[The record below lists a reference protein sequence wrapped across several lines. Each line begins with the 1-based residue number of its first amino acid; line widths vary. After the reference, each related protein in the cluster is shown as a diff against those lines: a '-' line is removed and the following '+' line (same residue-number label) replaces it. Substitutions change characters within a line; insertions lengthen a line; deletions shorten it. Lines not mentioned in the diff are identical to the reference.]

1 MGVAVEDLL
10 TMSRAAGAR
19 EDWVLHGG
27 GNSSAKGVF
36 TDRLGRKL
44 RTLWVKGSGSDMR
57 TLEEKHLTPLDLD
70 ALLRLRALKS
80 LDDAAMVEELGKA
93 MLKAGAPRGSIE
105 TLLHAFLP
113 PAFVLH
119 THADATAALIDNPNA
134 RKHVEK
140 CFGGTVGLV
149 PYQRPGF
156 LLAKATAE
164 LFEKRR
170 WRAILLDKH
179 GLITWGET
187 GAKALAETKA
197 LLAAAQR
204 YVTKG
209 RKPPKPKARRVDVGA
224 AWLAALRGEV
234 SRTERQVLHWD
245 ASPEAVAFS
254 LRPDAHKLCMGGP
267 ATPDHLLYTKPA
279 ALYLSAPD
287 PAEIAARVAH
297 FRKHYD
303 LYFKA
308 HAPKGSVKLDSAP
321 RVVVVKGQGVLTTGK
336 DPKVARIASDI
347 FRHSLWVRVQAQG
360 LGGYQPINLK
370 QIGDFEYWPLENY
383 KLTLAPPE
391 KELARKVA
399 LVTGAGRGIGKA
411 CAERLAAAGACVAVL
426 DKDAAAA
433 QRVAAG
439 IEKAQGSGRAL
450 GIAADITDAGA
461 VHAAFEA
468 ILRMWGGLD
477 LVVQNAGIAVT
488 GNIADLDPADWRAS
502 LEVNATGHFLI
513 AREAAGLFKL
523 QGLGGAMV
531 FISTKN
537 VPSPSAGFGA
547 YSASKAAQT
556 QLAKVLA
563 QELAPLG
570 VRVNAV
576 TPDGV
581 FEDSGLWEQIGPSRA
596 KAQGMKPSDLKANY
610 IQRNLLKREVRPSDV
625 AEAVLFLCSDRSS
638 RTTGTLLPVDGG
650 LKDAFVR

>member
-1 MGVAVEDLL
+1 
-10 TMSRAAGAR
+10 
-19 EDWVLHGG
+19 
-27 GNSSAKGVF
+27 
-36 TDRLGRKL
+36 
-44 RTLWVKGSGSDMR
+44 
-57 TLEEKHLTPLDLD
+57 
-70 ALLRLRALKS
+70 
-80 LDDAAMVEELGKA
+80 
-93 MLKAGAPRGSIE
+93 
-105 TLLHAFLP
+105 
-113 PAFVLH
+113 VLH
-119 THADATAALIDNPNA
+119 THADATAALIDNP
-134 RKHVEK
+134 RSRQHVEK
-140 CFGGTVGLV
+140 CFGGAVGLV

-156 LLAKATAE
+156 ALAKATADLYE
-164 LFEKRR
+164 RAVKAGKP

-187 GAKALAETKA
+187 GPRALAETAA
-197 LLAAAQR
+197 LLATAYR

-209 RKPPKPKARRVDVGA
+209 KAPRRGGPLGRPSPKTSDN
-224 AWLAALRGEV
+224 AWLAVLRGEV

-245 ASPEAVAFS
+245 ASPAAIAFS
-254 LRPDAHKLCMGGP
+254 QRPDAFKLCMGGP
-267 ATPDHLLYTKPA
+267 ATPDHLLYSKPA
-279 ALYLSAPD
+279 ALYIDAPE
-287 PAEIAARVAH
+287 PATIAARVAH
-297 FRKHYD
+297 YRKHYD

-321 RVVVVKGQGVLTTGK
+321 RVTVVKGQGVLTTGK
-336 DPKVARIASDI
+336 DPKSARIAADI
-347 FRHSLWVRVQAQG
+347 FRHSAWVRVQAQG

-391 KELARKVA
+391 KELARQVA

-411 CAERLAAAGACVAVL
+411 CAERLAAAGASVAVL
-426 DKDAAAA
+426 DRDGAAA
-433 QRVAAG
+433 QRVAAA
-439 IEKAQGSGRAL
+439 IEKAQGPGRAL

-477 LVVQNAGIAVT
+477 IVVQNAGIAVT

-523 QGLGGAMV
+523 QGLGGSMV

-563 QELAPLG
+563 LELAPLG

-610 IQRNLLKREVRPSDV
+610 IQRNLLKKEVRPSDV
-625 AEAVLFLCSDRSS
+625 AEAVLFLCSERSS

-650 LKDAFVR
+650 LKDAFLR